1 MDMGFHWLQV
11 RESQKQF
18 KYFWR
23 PGTMNLEDYWI
34 KQHSVEHNKNVR
46 LKFLTPAKKI
56 FELRRKKWVGNKNLE
71 EFRT

>member
-1 MDMGFHWLQV
+1 
-11 RESQKQF
+11 
-18 KYFWR
+18 
-23 PGTMNLEDYWI
+23 MNLEDYWM